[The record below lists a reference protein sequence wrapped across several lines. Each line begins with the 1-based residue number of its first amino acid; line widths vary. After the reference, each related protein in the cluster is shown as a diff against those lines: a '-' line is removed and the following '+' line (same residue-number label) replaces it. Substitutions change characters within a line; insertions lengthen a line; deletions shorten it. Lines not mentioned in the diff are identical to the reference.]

1 MSGTYV
7 ARPRPVLV
15 TVIAVLMVIS
25 GIVSMIAGVAII
37 VLRND
42 AEFILEVRRDREHV
56 ARHRHRRADRRCL
69 ITFLAF
75 GLLRGS
81 STARFVIGVVEVL
94 HIIGAVFMLIRY
106 HGPYRSS
113 AVGTIIFSVIVLWIL
128 FGTRK
133 AQDYF
138 A

>member
-37 VLRND
+37 ALRND
-42 AEFILEVRRDREHV
+42 AEFILKSGETPSTSLGIGIGALIVG
-56 ARHRHRRADRRCL
+56 AI

>member
-37 VLRND
+37 ALRND
-42 AEFILEVRRDREHV
+42 AEFILKSGETPSTSLGIGIGALIVG
-56 ARHRHRRADRRCL
+56 AI

-94 HIIGAVFMLIRY
+94 HIIGAVIMLIRY

>member
-25 GIVSMIAGVAII
+25 GILSMIAGVAIV
-37 VLRND
+37 VLRNN
-42 AEFILEVRRDREHV
+42 AEFVRESGET
-56 ARHRHRRADRRCL
+56 ASTSLGIGIGAL
-69 ITFLAF
+69 IVGALVTFLAF

-81 STARFVIGVVEVL
+81 STARAVIGVVEVL

-133 AQDYF
+133 AQDFF